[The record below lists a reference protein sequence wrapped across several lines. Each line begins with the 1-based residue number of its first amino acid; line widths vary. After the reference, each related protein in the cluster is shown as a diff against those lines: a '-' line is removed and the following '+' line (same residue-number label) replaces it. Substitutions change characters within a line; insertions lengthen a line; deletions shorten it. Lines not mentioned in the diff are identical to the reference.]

1 MEQEVFT
8 HKHAATHQINPTRKD
23 FLLLAR
29 CDAGDGQN
37 TAAGLF
43 MHSVRFVVRSPHID
57 VNTRDQT
64 EYAKCVE
71 SNATC

>member
-1 MEQEVFT
+1 
-8 HKHAATHQINPTRKD
+8 
-23 FLLLAR
+23 
-29 CDAGDGQN
+29 
-37 TAAGLF
+37 